1 MSSFTNY
8 QKNVS
13 HSFLVLSQIGSWSL
27 EEAMKEAL
35 DSFRV
40 YILFRF
46 LQYCHKKNGLHT
58 NLNTTFDKDNFWGGI
73 ILTLLINSKVSWN
86 RFVLSNHTQWPKY
99 LVIQSSKKSG
109 FIYVDDWAEINPHYR
124 YTAYTLNS
132 KQNKEE
138 FH

>member
-73 ILTLLINSKVSWN
+73 ILTLLINSKVS
-86 RFVLSNHTQWPKY
+86 
-99 LVIQSSKKSG
+99 
-109 FIYVDDWAEINPHYR
+109 
-124 YTAYTLNS
+124 
-132 KQNKEE
+132 
-138 FH
+138 

>member
-58 NLNTTFDKDNFWGGI
+58 NLNTTFDKDDFWGGDNSNFI
-73 ILTLLINSKVSWN
+73 DKFKSILKQICP
-86 RFVLSNHTQWPKY
+86 F
-99 LVIQSSKKSG
+99 QS
-109 FIYVDDWAEINPHYR
+109 YPM
-124 YTAYTLNS
+124 T
-132 KQNKEE
+132 
-138 FH
+138 